1 MSPEED
7 EIDRDTLPS
16 QLCGN
21 LTEEVMD
28 DSSADLDGVLFD
40 VPIKVAKTRKKKRL
54 LNKTPIVKKKF
65 NERYIFETVGD
76 CGI

>member
-1 MSPEED
+1 
-7 EIDRDTLPS
+7 
-16 QLCGN
+16 
-21 LTEEVMD
+21 MD